1 MSRETKR
8 SSRPPKRNRPKKGES
23 PRSSPASAALV
34 WVLLAVAAVVA
45 VFAILLLVIYP
56 ETHGPGT
63 GRDVEL
69 VVPADESS
77 DVLAGRIIAAGL
89 VTRPEVFR
97 LFLRATGASQRV
109 ARGAHL
115 LTDDLTPSEL
125 LRRLERK
132 GTAGRTKLTIP
143 EGFTRFDI
151 AKRVQSAHIASASQ
165 FLEATSD
172 PALLKE
178 LHIEGESAE
187 GFLFPATYEFV
198 ADSDAKDVARRLKA
212 EFDKRWGALAE
223 RHAPELREFA
233 ETLGWTPRQIVILAS
248 MVEKEARE
256 DDERP
261 VIASVFVNRLRDPTF
276 KRKVL
281 QCDPTSGYGCLAH
294 RERIPACADYTGKIT
309 HDINVDPA
317 NDYSTYVH
325 EGLPPGP
332 ISNPGLKSLTAA
344 LSPSSTRYFYF
355 VARGE
360 GRHAFSET
368 YEAHDTAVK
377 QGRNHQK
384 PLE

>member
-1 MSRETKR
+1 M
-8 SSRPPKRNRPKKGES
+8 
-23 PRSSPASAALV
+23 
-34 WVLLAVAAVVA
+34 
-45 VFAILLLVIYP
+45 
-56 ETHGPGT
+56 
-63 GRDVEL
+63 
-69 VVPADESS
+69 
-77 DVLAGRIIAAGL
+77 
-89 VTRPEVFR
+89 
-97 LFLRATGASQRV
+97 
-109 ARGAHL
+109 
-115 LTDDLTPSEL
+115 
-125 LRRLERK
+125 
-132 GTAGRTKLTIP
+132 
-143 EGFTRFDI
+143 
-151 AKRVQSAHIASASQ
+151 
-165 FLEATSD
+165 
-172 PALLKE
+172 
-178 LHIEGESAE
+178 
-187 GFLFPATYEFV
+187 
-198 ADSDAKDVARRLKA
+198 
-212 EFDKRWGALAE
+212 
-223 RHAPELREFA
+223 
-233 ETLGWTPRQIVILAS
+233 
-248 MVEKEARE
+248 
-256 DDERP
+256 
-261 VIASVFVNRLRDPTF
+261 IASVFVNRLRDPTF